1 MAKAARPFMRNLL
14 HATDRDRLAAW
25 FRGPIDRV
33 VTLGGRPVAALAEGA
48 AGGSYC
54 VAAANARAAEL
65 LAMPDIHDAAPG
77 LAEAAID
84 FAMAMEDA
92 PAPARRLGNHGLV
105 VQRDEAR
112 DLVVLTPF
120 HVFTGDL
127 SAGLLHQRP
136 RGPLAGLVAV
146 THSGNLVEFQLG
158 RRRHCED
165 VENAITDCGLRQDGD
180 EIVLWHE
187 SRVMGR
193 AGWLRPRPVE
203 AGRLRYDYAISANSP
218 VMRVTV
224 TFTATVALRRVRV
237 TTGADGLSDSGFAEV
252 SAHATGAWRDFAP
265 PAAAGTAAI
274 SPTGPIGHVAVATD
288 GWWPDGPALHL
299 RPADPAGV
307 MHASAT
313 ALKPGQLHWLLLRH
327 GPMDLPPGGS
337 LVVRED
343 RLLSIGLT
351 GPEAAQAM
359 MPGVGTEGLDRH
371 PLPPQGATLNAIGTH
386 LLFAAADAYRTP
398 VTPERQAALAAWF
411 DARLARL
418 QAGDPGLED
427 LAQAA
432 LGVEAR
438 LRAEARPG
446 HAAALGDLA
455 GRLLALQGED
465 GAFRERDGR
474 IASPAAHAQAL
485 LALARALPQLDPQRL
500 APAIQ
505 AAVAA
510 VWPATVELVAG
521 PRLVSAEGLRVGDA
535 IRQSELRYGEGVA
548 LMARAAGAV
557 VLAAAASPGVL
568 AEATIGQA
576 EELHHQAIAL
586 LRPLVRLQ
594 GGVLEVMPSPFGGD
608 PEPTTQ
614 AAAMLGLM
622 APDAVIL
629 GLAAAAA

>member
-1 MAKAARPFMRNLL
+1 MAKAPRPFMRNLL

-33 VTLGGRPVAALAEGA
+33 VTLGGRPVGALAEGA

-54 VAAANARAAEL
+54 VAPANARAAEL

-77 LAEAAID
+77 LVETAID

-92 PAPARRLGNHGLV
+92 PAPSRCLGNHGLV
-105 VQRDEAR
+105 VQRDDPR

-165 VENAITDCGLRQDGD
+165 VENAITDSGLRQDGD

-203 AGRLRYDYAISANSP
+203 AGRLRYEYAISASSP
-218 VMRVTV
+218 LLRVTV
-224 TFTATVALRRVRV
+224 TFTATAALRRLRV
-237 TTGADGLSDSGFAEV
+237 TTAADGLSDSGFADV
-252 SAHATGAWRDFAP
+252 SVHAAGAWTAFAP
-265 PAAAGTAAI
+265 PAAAGTAAV
-274 SPTGPIGHVAVATD
+274 SPTGPVTHLGVATD
-288 GWWPDGPALHL
+288 GWWPDGPSLHL
-299 RPADPAGV
+299 RPADPARV

-313 ALKPGQLHWLLLRH
+313 ALKAGQLHWLLLRH
-327 GPMDLPPGGS
+327 GPIDLPPGGS
-337 LVVRED
+337 LTVRED

-351 GPEAAQAM
+351 GPEAARAM
-359 MPGVGTEGLDRH
+359 LPGAGMEGLDRH

-386 LLFAAADAYRTP
+386 LLFAAAEAYRTP
-398 VTPERQAALAAWF
+398 VPAERRAALAAWF
-411 DARLARL
+411 DAQLARL

-438 LRAEARPG
+438 LRTEGRPG

-465 GAFRERDGR
+465 GAFRERDGG

-485 LALARALPQLDPQRL
+485 LALARALPQLDPARL
-500 APAIQ
+500 APAIH

-521 PRLVSAEGLRVGDA
+521 PRLVAAEGLRVGDA
-535 IRQSELRYGEGVA
+535 IRQSELRYAEGVS

-557 VLAAAASPGVL
+557 VLAATASPGVL

-614 AAAMLGLM
+614 AAAILGLM

-629 GLAAAAA
+629 GLAASAA